1 MKFYIFPGLG
11 ETKKDYL
18 WLIEAAEKKY
28 SVVFIDLD
36 FNKNSFSELK
46 KIKLEPDSIVF
57 GFSIGALVAYKNIS
71 PVSKGIYCSISNIL
85 GEDTLGKEK
94 DIKDIFNEKMLD
106 EFKNENYGKPN
117 TKDYII
123 FCGENELDKTTRKF
137 ENLEI
142 IKNTEHI
149 LNTKYRR
156 RIINNI

>member
-1 MKFYIFPGLG
+1 
-11 ETKKDYL
+11 
-18 WLIEAAEKKY
+18 
-28 SVVFIDLD
+28 
-36 FNKNSFSELK
+36 
-46 KIKLEPDSIVF
+46 
-57 GFSIGALVAYKNIS
+57 
-71 PVSKGIYCSISNIL
+71 
-85 GEDTLGKEK
+85 
-94 DIKDIFNEKMLD
+94 MLD

-156 RIINNI
+156 RIIDNI